1 MLNYKSGIPSFLLK
15 KITNKDES
23 QNFKRCLVQDAKLL
37 VFLPQNSPIPMSS
50 SFEKYQ
56 KRRLI
61 SSYFSVVISISLVL
75 FLLGLLG
82 LLVLNSKK
90 VADYFKE
97 QIAITVFLK
106 DSAKE
111 VEITQLKQSLA
122 LAEYTKSATFVSK
135 EDAAKEHQ
143 ETLGENF
150 IEYLGENPLQN
161 SIDVY
166 ILADYV
172 TPQKME
178 EITNELKGKNF
189 VDDVIYDKPLIVQ
202 LTENVKRISFWVLV
216 ISGIFT
222 FIAVLLINSS
232 IRLSIYAKRFTI
244 KTMQMVG
251 ATKKFIRQPFV
262 WKSVRFGIIGAIV
275 AMIGMGLVLYYLN
288 QSFPQLQLLGDPVL
302 LAILFVFILLMG
314 ILITWIST
322 FIATQRFLNLRT
334 DDLYY

>member
-1 MLNYKSGIPSFLLK
+1 
-15 KITNKDES
+15 
-23 QNFKRCLVQDAKLL
+23 
-37 VFLPQNSPIPMSS
+37 MSS

-122 LAEYTKSATFVSK
+122 LAEYTKSAEFVSK
-135 EDAAKEHQ
+135 EDAAKDHQ

-166 ILADYV
+166 VLADYV

-178 EITNELKGKNF
+178 EITNELKSKTF
-189 VDDVIYDKPLIVQ
+189 VDDVIYDKPLIAQ

-216 ISGIFT
+216 VSGIFT

-251 ATKKFIRQPFV
+251 ATKKFIRKPFV
-262 WKSVRFGIIGAIV
+262 WKSVRLGIIGAIV
-275 AMIGMGLVLYYLN
+275 AMIGMGLVLYYLDK
-288 QSFPQLQLLGDPVL
+288 SFPQLQLLGDPVL
-302 LAILFVFILLMG
+302 LTILFVFILFMG
-314 ILITWIST
+314 IVITWIST

>member
-1 MLNYKSGIPSFLLK
+1 
-15 KITNKDES
+15 
-23 QNFKRCLVQDAKLL
+23 
-37 VFLPQNSPIPMSS
+37 MSS

-106 DSAKE
+106 DTAKE

-122 LAEYTKSATFVSK
+122 LAEFTKSAEFVSK
-135 EDAAKEHQ
+135 EDAAKEHS

-150 IEYLGENPLQN
+150 IEYLGDNPLQN

-178 EITNELKGKNF
+178 EITNELKNKDF
-189 VDDVIYDKPLIVQ
+189 VDDVIYDKPLIAQ
-202 LTENVKRISFWVLV
+202 LTENVQRISFWVLV

-262 WKSVRFGIIGAIV
+262 WNSVRLGIIGAIV
-275 AMIGMGLVLYYLN
+275 AMIGMGIVLYYLN
-288 QSFPQLQLLGDPVL
+288 QSFPQLQLLSDPVL
-302 LAILFVFILLMG
+302 LAVLFAFIFLMG
-314 ILITWIST
+314 VLITWIST